1 MEKKELIFIPET
13 LPESV
18 KTIVMEE
25 FGTENYFHFHTSTF
39 NLDSRLLE
47 SAFLVFIQNKEQFE
61 VLKSEISRC
70 CVFIFYGDE
79 VPENEIN
86 NLAKDCRIFSVRNG
100 QDNLLRQIFKLIIS
114 KHQTEISVIDGFE
127 SIRNNEEKFRSF
139 VRNISDIITLVDEK
153 GNILYQSASMMQK
166 MGFGE
171 NELKGKSIFE
181 IIHPDDILT
190 VSTNFRE
197 AIENQSNGKITELRL
212 RDKNGDYLYLEA
224 NGNNQFDNPLIGA
237 FIINSRDITQRKIA
251 EKEKNL
257 LIEELTKK
265 NKELRQFSFITTH
278 NMRAPLTN
286 IMAILEI
293 IKKDGIEIL
302 NEKEVLNGLENSVK
316 NLDDTLN
323 DLIKILIIREQTSIE
338 KSKLYFN
345 EILNNVKILLANQI
359 NASKTEIEF
368 NFNEVGQV
376 EFIDTYLESI
386 FINLI
391 KNSIYFKHPDRNPV
405 IKIESYLKNEQV
417 FLKFTDNG
425 IGIDLQRVKERVFGL
440 YQRFH
445 NTSKKGFGLYL
456 VASQVKSQGGTI
468 SIEKS
473 DASGTEILI
482 SFKPQLY
489 V

>member
-1 MEKKELIFIPET
+1 MDKKELIFIPES
-13 LPESV
+13 LPETV
-18 KTIVMEE
+18 KNLVMEE
-25 FGTENYFHFHTSTF
+25 FGTENYFHFHTPTF

-47 SAFLVFIQNKEQFE
+47 SAFLVFIQNIEQFE
-61 VLKSEISRC
+61 VLKSEISKC

-153 GNILYQSASMMQK
+153 GKILYQSASMMQK
-166 MGFGE
+166 MGYGE

-181 IIHPDDILT
+181 IIHPDDIAT
-190 VSTNFRE
+190 VAANFKE
-197 AIENQSNGKITELRL
+197 ALENQSNGKITELRL
-212 RDKNGDYLYLEA
+212 RDKSGDYLYLEA
-224 NGNNQFDNPLIGA
+224 NGNNQFNNPLIGA

-251 EKEKNL
+251 EKERIL
-257 LIEELTKK
+257 LIEELTKS

-293 IKKDGIEIL
+293 IKNDGVEIL
-302 NEKEVLNGLENSVK
+302 NEKEILNGLENSVK

-323 DLIKILIIREQTSIE
+323 DLIKILIIRDQTSVE
-338 KSKLYFN
+338 KSNIYFN
-345 EILNNVKILLANQI
+345 DILNRVKALLANQI
-359 NASKTEIEF
+359 IENNAKIEF
-368 NFNEVGQV
+368 DFNEVSQI
-376 EFIDTYLESI
+376 EFIDSYLESI
-386 FINLI
+386 FVNLI
-391 KNSIYFKHPDRNPV
+391 KNSIHFKHPDRNPQ
-405 IKIESYLKNEQV
+405 IKIESYLKNDQI
-417 FLKFTDNG
+417 FLKFKDNG
-425 IGIDLQRVKERVFGL
+425 MGIDLQRVKERVFGL

-445 NTSKKGFGLYL
+445 TKSKKGFGLYL
-456 VASQVKSQGGTI
+456 VASQVQSQGGTI

-473 DASGTEILI
+473 DDSGTEILI
-482 SFKPQLY
+482 SFKPQ
-489 V
+489 

>member
-1 MEKKELIFIPET
+1 MEKKELIFIPES

-25 FGTENYFHFHTSTF
+25 FGTEHYFHFHTPT
-39 NLDSRLLE
+39 LDLDTRLLE
-47 SAFLVFIQNKEQFE
+47 SAFLVFIQNLKQFDA
-61 VLKSEISRC
+61 LKAEISKG

-79 VPENEIN
+79 IKESETNV
-86 NLAKDCRIFSVRNG
+86 LAKDYRIFHVNIE
-100 QDNLLRQIFKLIIS
+100 QDNLLRQILKLIAS

-153 GNILYQSASMMQK
+153 GNILYQSTSMMQK
-166 MGFGE
+166 MGYGE

-190 VSTNFRE
+190 VSTNFKE
-197 AIENQSNGKITELRL
+197 ALENQSNGKITELRL

-224 NGNNQFDNPLIGA
+224 NGNNQFNNPLIGA

-286 IMAILEI
+286 IMAIFEI
-293 IKKDGIEIL
+293 IKNDGIEIL
-302 NEKEVLNGLENSVK
+302 NEQEVLNGLENSVK

-323 DLIKILIIREQTSIE
+323 DLIKILIIRDQTPIE
-338 KSKLYFN
+338 KSNLYFN
-345 EILNNVKILLANQI
+345 EILNRVKTLLANQI
-359 NASKTEIEF
+359 NDSKTQIEF
-368 NFNEVGQV
+368 NFNEVSHI
-376 EFIDTYLESI
+376 EFIDSYLESI

-391 KNSIYFKHPDRNPV
+391 KNSIHFKHPDRNPI

-445 NTSKKGFGLYL
+445 TTSKKGFGLYL
-456 VASQVKSQGGTI
+456 VASQVQSQGGTI

-473 DASGTEILI
+473 DDSGTEFLI